1 MPFQTPNVLTQ
12 SPYLVMPVSVTRV
25 MLKVLLALAPGIIAY
40 VVLFG
45 VGILVQLLL
54 ATATALV
61 AEALFL
67 KIRHR
72 PVAPALADLSAVVT
86 AWLIA
91 LSFPPSGPWW
101 LVVVGT
107 LFAIIIVKQLYGGLG
122 QNPFN
127 PAMAA
132 YALCIVSFPALMSQW
147 PMTLANSQL
156 TIADQIGA
164 IFNHAQ
170 NIDAWAGATPLDHL
184 KTALRLSTADDAL
197 TVQSIMQN
205 QKIYGIGAGQG
216 WEWVTLGWL
225 IGGLW
230 LWQQR
235 IITWHIPVAFIVGLG
250 ALSLLC
256 WGIDSKHYASP
267 LFHIFGGA
275 TLLGAFFIAT
285 DPVSGATTPRGK
297 LIFAAGA
304 GIIAYLIRVFG
315 AFPDGVAFGV
325 LLMNLCVPLID
336 MYTQPAIFGEKSKKD
351 AS

>member
-1 MPFQTPNVLTQ
+1 MPFKIPNVLTQ
-12 SPYLVMPVSVTRV
+12 SPYLVSPVSVTRV
-25 MLKVLLALAPGIIAY
+25 MLKVLLALVPGIIAY

-54 ATATALV
+54 ATVTALI
-61 AEALFL
+61 AEAAFL
-67 KIRHR
+67 KIRQR
-72 PVAPALADLSAVVT
+72 PVGPALADLSAVVT

-91 LSFPPSGPWW
+91 LSFPPTGPWW

-107 LFAIIIVKQLYGGLG
+107 LFAIVIVKQLYGGLG

-132 YALCIVSFPALMSQW
+132 YALCIISFPAIMSQW
-147 PMTLANSQL
+147 PITLANSGL
-156 TIADQIGA
+156 SVADQLGA
-164 IFNHAQ
+164 IFNHTQ

-184 KTALRLSTADDAL
+184 KTTLRLSMANDTL
-197 TVQSIMQN
+197 TVQSIAEN
-205 QKIYGIGAGQG
+205 QKIYGVGAGQG

-225 IGGLW
+225 IGGFW

-235 IITWHIPVAFIVGLG
+235 VITWHIPVAFIAGIG
-250 ALSLLC
+250 ALSLLL
-256 WGIDSKHYASP
+256 WGIDPKHYASP
-267 LFHIFGGA
+267 VFHIFGGA
-275 TLLGAFFIAT
+275 TLLSAFFIAT

-325 LLMNLCVPLID
+325 LLMNICVPLID